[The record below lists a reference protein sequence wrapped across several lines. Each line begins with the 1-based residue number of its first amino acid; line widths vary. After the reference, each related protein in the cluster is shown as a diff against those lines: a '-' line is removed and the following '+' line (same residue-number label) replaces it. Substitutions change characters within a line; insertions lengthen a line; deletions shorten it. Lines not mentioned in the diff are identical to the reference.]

1 MAWTYNFHS
10 KRQRMSDLPQEDTL
24 VIFIILINRRVHM
37 VLVDVLD
44 GDIFLNDD
52 SCKDLFG

>member
-1 MAWTYNFHS
+1 
-10 KRQRMSDLPQEDTL
+10 MSDLPQEDTL